1 MLILGSRVNVSD
13 NSGAIIVGVIKV
25 LGSHNYGIIGDY
37 VIVSIKKWKPYKKV
51 KKHEV
56 WKALIIRHKF
66 PFFRLNG
73 SIIKF
78 HDNSV
83 TLITKKGEPAGT
95 RIFGCIPYELRRK
108 KFMKFIIICA
118 SVI

>member
-1 MLILGSRVNVSD
+1 MLILGSKVNVSD
-13 NSGAIIVGVIKV
+13 NSGAIIVGVIKI
-25 LGSHNYGIIGDY
+25 LGSNNYGIIGDY
-37 VIVSIKKWKPYKKV
+37 IIISIKKWKANKKV

-73 SIIKF
+73 SIIRF
-78 HDNSV
+78 NNNSV
-83 TLITKKGEPAGT
+83 VLITKKGEPAGT
-95 RIFGCIPYELRRK
+95 RIFGCVPYELRRK